1 MLCRLRYEHAC
12 TGWRHDMHG
21 VCIGSVQPC
30 IDGGMPCVRGWVDDG
45 YAGEQ
50 WCYRMR
56 GVRVRT
62 FQCLVDGGVCLV
74 CGGSVPRQCGTY
86 CLPCLWCRLDDRHCV
101 RSRGCELHGMRG
113 RSVQRIVGCGVCAM
127 RGRAFSRRS
136 GPGRV

>member
-62 FQCLVDGGVCLV
+62 FQCLVDGGVYHV
-74 CGGSVPRQCGTY
+74 CGGSVPRPGRAGG
-86 CLPCLWCRLDDRHCV
+86 LRAV
-101 RSRGCELHGMRG
+101 RSGLDYQHSWWRGGNNVHGM
-113 RSVQRIVGCGVCAM
+113 
-127 RGRAFSRRS
+127 
-136 GPGRV
+136 